1 MPLDLSSL
9 ERAAAS
15 LGRALARASAAP
27 GDEELRDACIQRFE
41 YTFELC
47 WKMLKRRL
55 ELDLPTPAEVDGY
68 SFKQLLRVGG
78 ERGLVADVAAWFD
91 YREKRNL
98 TSHTY
103 DDRRAEEVYAVL
115 PRFHDDALAL
125 LARLKATHAD

>member
-41 YTFELC
+41 HTFELC
-47 WKMLKRRL
+47 WKTLKRRL
-55 ELDLPTPAEVDGY
+55 ELDLPTPSEVDGY
-68 SFKQLLRVGG
+68 SFKQLLRAGG

-91 YREKRNL
+91 YREKRSL
-98 TSHTY
+98 TPHTY

-125 LARLKATHAD
+125 LARLKAANAD